1 MDKPLQ
7 NLVQD
12 RLSPGGIWQLIEPTR
27 SVLRYQTSTLPKRSV
42 SEIDARYPVTPAS
55 MRAFL
60 DAFFTRHYFQVQ
72 NSLVSY
78 TTSPDFVD
86 LISSGHLRILDVGSG
101 PAVAALAITDIL
113 ACVLEYVQTVS
124 SWSTSKLIDVTY
136 VLNDTS
142 GICLAVAQRML
153 ADYFRRGRANGA
165 TVIQGRTFTVQKP
178 FPDSLVQIRRIAHNV
193 GAYDIVVMS
202 YVVGPLIEDHGL
214 NTLVNG
220 LLSVERLCND
230 NGRILIVQD
239 RFSGALMRRI
249 SRAIGISTYR
259 KELTQQVYP
268 DRDVGE
274 IRTYWYYDCLYGPR
288 NEAATHQGLV
298 A

>member
-1 MDKPLQ
+1 MGGTLQ

-12 RLSPGGIWQLIEPTR
+12 RLSPGGIWQLMEPTR
-27 SVLRYQTSTLPKRSV
+27 SVLRHQISLLPKRSV

-60 DAFFTRHYFQVQ
+60 EAFFTRHYFQIQ

-78 TTSPDFVD
+78 TTSPDFLD
-86 LISSGHLRILDVGSG
+86 PASSGHLRILDIGAG
-101 PAVAALAITDIL
+101 PAVAALAIMDL
-113 ACVLEYVQTVS
+113 VGCLLECVQTMGG
-124 SWSTSKLIDVTY
+124 WPTSRVIDVTY

-142 GICLAVAQRML
+142 AICLAVAQRML
-153 ADYFRRGRANGA
+153 AGHFHRRRGYG
-165 TVIQGRTFTVQKP
+165 TVVVRSRMFSVQTP
-178 FPDSLVQIRRIAHNV
+178 FPSNMHQIGRIARNV
-193 GAYDIVVMS
+193 GTYDITILS
-202 YVVGPLIEDHGL
+202 YVVGPLVEDSGL
-214 NTLVNG
+214 STLVNG
-220 LLSVERLCND
+220 LLSIEKLCTH

-239 RFSGALMRRI
+239 RFRGALMRRI
-249 SRAIGISTYR
+249 SRAVGISTHR
-259 KELTQQVYP
+259 EELTQEVYP

-288 NEAATHQGLV
+288 DETATHQGLV

>member
-1 MDKPLQ
+1 MDRTLQ

-12 RLSPGGIWQLIEPTR
+12 RLSPGGIWQLMEPTR
-27 SVLRYQTSTLPKRSV
+27 SILRYQVSLLPKGSV

-60 DAFFTRHYFQVQ
+60 EAFFTRHYFQIQ

-78 TTSPDFVD
+78 TTSPDFLNLV
-86 LISSGHLRILDVGSG
+86 SCGHLRILDIGSG
-101 PAVAALAITDIL
+101 PAVAALAIMDL
-113 ACVLEYVQTVS
+113 VRCVLECVQTIGG
-124 SWSTSKLIDVTY
+124 WPTSTIADVTY

-142 GICLAVAQRML
+142 AICLAVAQRML
-153 ADYFRRGRANGA
+153 AGYFHRGRGHGTA
-165 TVIQGRTFTVQKP
+165 VVHSRTFSVQTP
-178 FPDSLVQIRRIAHNV
+178 FPTNMHQIRRIARNV
-193 GAYDIVVMS
+193 GTYDITILS
-202 YVVGPLIEDHGL
+202 YVVGPLVEDSGL

-220 LLSVERLCND
+220 LLSVEKLCTH

-239 RFSGALMRRI
+239 RFKGALMRRI
-249 SRAIGISTYR
+249 SRAVNISTH
-259 KELTQQVYP
+259 KEELTQEVYP

-288 NEAATHQGLV
+288 DQTAAHQGLV

>member
-1 MDKPLQ
+1 MGGTLQ

-12 RLSPGGIWQLIEPTR
+12 RLSPGGIWQLMEPTR
-27 SVLRYQTSTLPKRSV
+27 SVLRHQISLLPKRSV

-60 DAFFTRHYFQVQ
+60 EDFFTRHYFQIQ

-78 TTSPDFVD
+78 TTSPDFLD
-86 LISSGHLRILDVGSG
+86 LASSGHLRILDIGAG
-101 PAVAALAITDIL
+101 PAIAALAIMDL
-113 ACVLEYVQTVS
+113 VGCLLECVQTRGG
-124 SWSTSKLIDVTY
+124 WPTSRVIDVTY

-142 GICLAVAQRML
+142 AICLAVAQRML
-153 ADYFRRGRANGA
+153 AGHFHRRRGYG
-165 TVIQGRTFTVQKP
+165 TVVVRSRMFSVQTP
-178 FPDSLVQIRRIAHNV
+178 FPSNMHQIGRIARNV
-193 GAYDIVVMS
+193 GTYDITILS
-202 YVVGPLIEDHGL
+202 YVVGPLVEDSGL
-214 NTLVNG
+214 STLVNG
-220 LLSVERLCND
+220 LLSIEKLCTH

-239 RFSGALMRRI
+239 RFRGALMRRI
-249 SRAIGISTYR
+249 SRAVGISTHR
-259 KELTQQVYP
+259 EELTQEVYP

-288 NEAATHQGLV
+288 DETATHQGLV